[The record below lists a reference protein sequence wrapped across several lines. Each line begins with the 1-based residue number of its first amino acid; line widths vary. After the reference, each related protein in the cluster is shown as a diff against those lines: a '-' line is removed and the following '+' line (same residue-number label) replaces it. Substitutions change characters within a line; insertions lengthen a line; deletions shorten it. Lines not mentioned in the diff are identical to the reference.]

1 MALSKIMEADLL
13 GKGVF
18 GQADVPGLGASE
30 MQQKVEEIVRSV
42 VIPKFN
48 ANVDLTCS
56 KEDLAG
62 AQFAAGAVSSVFGRA
77 GDVSAAAGD
86 YEAAQIAYE
95 SGGSGLASGSVQ
107 GAIDELASGLGGKA
121 AAVHAH
127 GGLTGDG
134 KLGATPGNLVV
145 TGTGGAI
152 EAKGAVAAGVAT
164 LDGGSKVT
172 PLQTASAQ
180 VAVAA
185 SRALELS
192 DAGKDLVCAS
202 ASAITVTVPLYVSAA
217 FPLDT
222 EIVVFRA
229 GAGTVSV
236 AFAAG
241 VTVWCRESVYEIAER
256 YSSVLLKKRAADNT
270 WSLEGNIG

>member
-13 GKGVF
+13 GKGVS
-18 GQADVPGLGASE
+18 GQADVPGLSASE
-30 MQQKVEEIVRSV
+30 MQRKVEEIVRGV

-86 YEAAQIAYE
+86 YAAGEIAYE

-121 AAVHAH
+121 AAAHAH
-127 GGLTGDG
+127 GGLSNDG

-164 LDGGSKVT
+164 LDGTSKVT
-172 PLQTASAQ
+172 PLQ
-180 VAVAA
+180 AA
-185 SRALELS
+185 SDQTGIAENHTLALA
-192 DAGKDLVCAS
+192 DAGRDLVCANG
-202 ASAITVTVPLYVSAA
+202 SAITVTVPLYASVA
-217 FPLDT
+217 FPVDT

-229 GAGTVSV
+229 GAGTVTV
-236 AFAAG
+236 AFASG
-241 VTVWCRESVYEIAER
+241 VTVWCKESVYGIADR